1 MEFNCLE
8 AAEPLLGDRLLLP
21 LSPQEF
27 LVLIWLTLEGRKVES
42 TSEQPSGFEPEAPG
56 LRIHHINPKTIEDIK
71 KPEIPLTL

>member
-27 LVLIWLTLEGRKVES
+27 LVLI
-42 TSEQPSGFEPEAPG
+42 
-56 LRIHHINPKTIEDIK
+56 
-71 KPEIPLTL
+71 